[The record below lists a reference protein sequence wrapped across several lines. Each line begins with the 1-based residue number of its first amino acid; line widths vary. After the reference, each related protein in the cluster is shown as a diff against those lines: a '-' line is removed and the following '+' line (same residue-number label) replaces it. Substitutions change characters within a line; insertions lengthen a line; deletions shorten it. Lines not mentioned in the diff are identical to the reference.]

1 MKKEILNRRV
11 NNPIEEAKAMRVG
24 DIVKIANCNPMPGV
38 VGQRAEIVDLQIQ
51 EHERYR
57 TYPVWVKILTGER
70 QGKVYGFH
78 YTEVEVVEE
87 KTGLGITTELEA
99 ILAEV
104 GEVSASSLMRIGD
117 TVKVNKCDWKPRLV
131 GQRAEIVDLQMQEY
145 ERYRIYPV
153 SARMLSG
160 EFRGKLY
167 GFNYDELEVITEET
181 KPIAALEKIL
191 EGITR
196 AEDISE
202 IERTAKSLLK
212 EERAAGV
219 GDTVTITS
227 CVPIPDLEGEH
238 AEVVDLQT
246 QELER
251 YRTYPVWLKVISG
264 ERKGKVYGFQTDEVE
279 LLAKHEVVARKI
291 TQTDLAAE
299 VERIIRDATT
309 FEEVAEIERVINE
322 AKGKVRLEPA
332 QGFWEEKTPCWEMF
346 RCPEA
351 VRNECPAF
359 HYRSLPCWQVEG
371 TYSKLHDDGT
381 RGDSTEICENCRVY
395 KRYGNAEPI
404 EIKLQGKGFNR
415 APETAP
421 R

>member
-1 MKKEILNRRV
+1 
-11 NNPIEEAKAMRVG
+11 
-24 DIVKIANCNPMPGV
+24 
-38 VGQRAEIVDLQIQ
+38 
-51 EHERYR
+51 
-57 TYPVWVKILTGER
+57 
-70 QGKVYGFH
+70 
-78 YTEVEVVEE
+78 
-87 KTGLGITTELEA
+87 
-99 ILAEV
+99 
-104 GEVSASSLMRIGD
+104 
-117 TVKVNKCDWKPRLV
+117 
-131 GQRAEIVDLQMQEY
+131 
-145 ERYRIYPV
+145 
-153 SARMLSG
+153 
-160 EFRGKLY
+160 
-167 GFNYDELEVITEET
+167 
-181 KPIAALEKIL
+181 
-191 EGITR
+191 
-196 AEDISE
+196 
-202 IERTAKSLLK
+202 
-212 EERAAGV
+212 
-219 GDTVTITS
+219 
-227 CVPIPDLEGEH
+227 
-238 AEVVDLQT
+238 
-246 QELER
+246 
-251 YRTYPVWLKVISG
+251 
-264 ERKGKVYGFQTDEVE
+264 
-279 LLAKHEVVARKI
+279 VARKI

-381 RGDSTEICENCRVY
+381 RGDSTEICETCRVY

>member
-1 MKKEILNRRV
+1 MKREILNRRV
-11 NNPIEEAKAMRVG
+11 NNPVEEAKAMRIG
-24 DIVKIANCNPMPGV
+24 DIVEIANCNPMPGV

-104 GEVSASSLMRIGD
+104 GEVSASSLMKIGD

-212 EERAAGV
+212 
-219 GDTVTITS
+219 
-227 CVPIPDLEGEH
+227 
-238 AEVVDLQT
+238 
-246 QELER
+246 
-251 YRTYPVWLKVISG
+251 
-264 ERKGKVYGFQTDEVE
+264 DE
-279 LLAKHEVVARKI
+279 
-291 TQTDLAAE
+291 
-299 VERIIRDATT
+299 
-309 FEEVAEIERVINE
+309 
-322 AKGKVRLEPA
+322 
-332 QGFWEEKTPCWEMF
+332 
-346 RCPEA
+346 
-351 VRNECPAF
+351 
-359 HYRSLPCWQVEG
+359 
-371 TYSKLHDDGT
+371 
-381 RGDSTEICENCRVY
+381 
-395 KRYGNAEPI
+395 
-404 EIKLQGKGFNR
+404 
-415 APETAP
+415 
-421 R
+421 